1 MSKIACDKAKQ
12 NKIRT
17 SHNLFCCRCSIDKI
31 RDDGVYLL
39 ENGLYMFLYIGLAA
53 DPDFIQK
60 LFGVSTPAQINVE
73 APTLEAFDNP
83 ISERVRR
90 VIDTVRYTYFF

>member
-1 MSKIACDKAKQ
+1 
-12 NKIRT
+12 
-17 SHNLFCCRCSIDKI
+17 
-31 RDDGVYLL
+31 
-39 ENGLYMFLYIGLAA
+39 MFLYIGLAA

-90 VIDTVRYTYFF
+90 VIDTVR

>member
-1 MSKIACDKAKQ
+1 
-12 NKIRT
+12 
-17 SHNLFCCRCSIDKI
+17 
-31 RDDGVYLL
+31 
-39 ENGLYMFLYIGLAA
+39 MFLYIGLAA

-90 VIDTVRYTYFF
+90 VIDTVRYTHFFFKFRPSDCSLMLFGYK